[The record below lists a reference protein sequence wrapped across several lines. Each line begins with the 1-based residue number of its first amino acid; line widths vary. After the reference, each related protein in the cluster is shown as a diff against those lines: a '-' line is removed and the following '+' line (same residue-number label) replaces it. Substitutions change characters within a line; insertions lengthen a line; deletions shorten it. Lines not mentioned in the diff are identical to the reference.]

1 MARSTSELRADRS
14 LKVDAQAARK
24 RQPDKFFKYLIVTCV
39 LIGTVILALGG
50 YMELVKAGKV
60 PQPSAEGL
68 DIFAG
73 NAVRV
78 AFWAAL
84 GVVVVCAAIAPVLF
98 AIRSEDGLTIIVSIV
113 LVVVT
118 WSAVI
123 FSLAERA
130 AGGVVAKSRPVG
142 PALASAGTL
151 PYRAMKDPITNP
163 QVSVAHNAALAPKIS
178 RAVHEPNGGHCRLVG
193 DHYEVKVDSSGAR
206 PTLLKGNHF
215 FEIKYFQNVFRW
227 IFPTGEGSIQAC
239 PVHACSPGPF
249 GLAASTL
256 NFVSKETDYVFN
268 SKQWPFLGAHDADGS
283 KSGRIGRQRAR

>member
-1 MARSTSELRADRS
+1 MARSTSELRADGS
-14 LKVDAQAARK
+14 LKVDA
-24 RQPDKFFKYLIVTCV
+24 RQPASVNRTSFFKYLIVTCV

-50 YMELVKAGKV
+50 YMELVKAGKA

-123 FSLAERA
+123 FSRTVIDLAVA
-130 AGGVVAKSRPVG
+130 SVVY
-142 PALASAGTL
+142 LASMVL
-151 PYRAMKDPITNP
+151 
-163 QVSVAHNAALAPKIS
+163 SVAVFGVNRIVAAI
-178 RAVHEPNGGHCRLVG
+178 
-193 DHYEVKVDSSGAR
+193 
-206 PTLLKGNHF
+206 KGERVN
-215 FEIKYFQNVFRW
+215 
-227 IFPTGEGSIQAC
+227 
-239 PVHACSPGPF
+239 
-249 GLAASTL
+249 
-256 NFVSKETDYVFN
+256 
-268 SKQWPFLGAHDADGS
+268 
-283 KSGRIGRQRAR
+283 